1 MRRGKIRKPIPVI
14 FRTEMNTPVTFIHNI
29 YHYRYLLIQMTK
41 REISYRY
48 RGSLLGFLWSFLNPL
63 LMLAVYTFVF
73 SVVFR
78 ARWGNGEGSESR
90 LDFAIILFAGLIV
103 FNLFAEIITRAP
115 NLILGNVN
123 YVKKV
128 IFPLEI
134 LPLVSIG
141 VVLFHSL
148 ISLVVLL
155 AAELTF
161 KSYIPFTVIYFPLIL
176 LPLLIFGLG
185 MSWFIAA
192 LTVYIRDT
200 AHITNI
206 FVTVLM
212 FISAVFFPISALP
225 ENYQIIIRL
234 NPVAT
239 IVSESRNALVFGQ
252 SPDWAMVGLMFVIGL
267 CVAFG
272 GYWWFQKMRK
282 GFADVL

>member
-1 MRRGKIRKPIPVI
+1 MNI
-14 FRTEMNTPVTFIHNI
+14 FSALFRNI

-48 RGSLLGFLWSFLNPL
+48 RGSILGFVWSFLNPL

-73 SVVFR
+73 SVVFK
-78 ARWGNGEGSESR
+78 ARWGSGAGVESR

-103 FNLFAEIITRAP
+103 FNLFAEIINRAP
-115 NLILGNVN
+115 SLILGNVN

-134 LPLVSIG
+134 LPLISIG
-141 VVLFHSL
+141 AVLFHSL
-148 ISLVVLL
+148 VSFIVLL
-155 AAELTF
+155 TAELIF
-161 KSYIPFTVIYFPLIL
+161 KGYIPFTIIYIPVIL
-176 LPLLIFGLG
+176 LPLLIIGLG
-185 MSWFIAA
+185 MSWFLAA

-200 AHITNI
+200 VHVTNI

-212 FISAVFFPISALP
+212 FVSAVFFPISALP
-225 ENYQIIIRL
+225 EKYQVIIRL
-234 NPVAT
+234 NPVAA
-239 IVSESRNALVFGQ
+239 IVEESRNALIFGQ
-252 SPDWAMVGLMFVIGL
+252 APNWSLVSVMFVIGL
-267 CVAFG
+267 FVAVG